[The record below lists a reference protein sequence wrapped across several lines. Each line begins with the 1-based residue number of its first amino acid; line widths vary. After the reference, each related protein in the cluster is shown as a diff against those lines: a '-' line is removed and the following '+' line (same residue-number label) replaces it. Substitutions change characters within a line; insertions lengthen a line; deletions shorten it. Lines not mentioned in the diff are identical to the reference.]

1 MKRLHKSETSEGT
14 GDNVRKTSLN
24 HANFLLIAGAGQAP
38 VKQIGWRG
46 ALAAGFGLFRIKG
59 TYDYLGS
66 GRVVRRKLERMA
78 KRGAK

>member
-1 MKRLHKSETSEGT
+1 MKRLHKSGTPEST
-14 GDNVRKTSLN
+14 GDNPRKNILN
-24 HANFLLIAGAGQAP
+24 HTNFLLIDGAEQAP

-46 ALAAGFGLFRIKG
+46 ALAAGLGQFRING

-66 GRVVRRKLERMA
+66 GRVVRRKLKRMA